1 MKKNRLT
8 AMVLAGILMVSMAG
22 CAGEK
27 NTAADDAAAAQ
38 GSQTETR
45 DGTVSKI
52 LWEFAGDLAP
62 QEGMKTNKG
71 TAGMLSGIS
80 NGYPLSETSWRCG
93 KTSRIL
99 SETDWRD

>member
-80 NGYPLSETSWRCG
+80 NGYVVVGGGANFPEDGPALGGAKKS
-93 KTSRIL
+93 
-99 SETDWRD
+99 